1 MHSISIRTYCQE
13 RKIYPE
19 QLLYD
24 FLLLYEFKI
33 RNTLLRNGFIHILF
47 YLWRVAQDLL
57 TLSSLRKAA
66 YQTNHYIKKAC
77 RNSVFVNSGLSHAN
91 SKNGLMIYKQ

>member
-19 QLLYD
+19 LLFYD

-57 TLSSLRKAA
+57 TLSNLCKAA
-66 YQTNHYIKKAC
+66 LPDILYHYTKQALET
-77 RNSVFVNSGLSHAN
+77 VFRKFGFISCE
-91 SKNGLMIYKQ
+91 